1 MIDWSPVEYAHN
13 GDVAIAYS
21 VGGDGPIDVLVVP
34 GFVSHLEIGMSHPLV
49 ERFWSR
55 MGRFARLISFD
66 KRGMGLSDREGGAY
80 TLENVVDDALAVLD
94 ATGTERAAVF
104 GISEGGAAATMLAAT
119 HVDRISA
126 MVQYGTYARLAKSP
140 DYPEGVPLDRSR
152 EMWRRM
158 QESWADP
165 ASVAWW
171 APSMAGDAELGD
183 WWARLIRSGLS
194 PGGARAVAVMY
205 EDVDV
210 RPLLEA
216 VRVPTLVMYRKDDRM
231 VPPAL
236 SQTVARGIPG
246 AREVELPG
254 GDHLYFTGDQ
264 ESILDEIERFLTGRL
279 TNPPAD
285 RVLATILFTDIV
297 GSTQRAAELGDRRW
311 RDLLERHERL
321 TEREVEKHRGRVVK
335 STGDG
340 LLATFDGPARA
351 VRAGVAMR
359 DSVRESLGVE
369 LRVGVHTGECEL
381 IGDDL
386 GGLGVHIASR
396 VESSADPGEVLV
408 SGTVKDLVVGS
419 GLRFEDR
426 GERTLK
432 GVPGRWRLHAFT
444 ADDERQHE
452 MSMS

>member
-1 MIDWSPVEYAHN
+1 MDWSPIRYAHN

-21 VGGDGPIDVLVVP
+21 VGGDGPIDVLVVS

-49 ERFWSR
+49 SRFWSR
-55 MGRFARLISFD
+55 MGSFARLIAFD
-66 KRGMGLSDREGGAY
+66 KRGMGLSDREGSAY
-80 TLENVVDDALAVLD
+80 TLENIVDDALAVLD
-94 ATGTERAAVF
+94 ATGTQRAVVF

-119 HVDRISA
+119 HVDRVSA
-126 MVQYGTYARLAKSP
+126 MVQYGTYARVTEDT
-140 DYPEGVPLDRSR
+140 DYPEGVPLERIR
-152 EMWRRM
+152 RFWTRM
-158 QESWADP
+158 QENWADP
-165 ASVAWW
+165 ASVSWW
-171 APSMAGDAELGD
+171 APSHAGDAELED

-194 PGGARAVAVMY
+194 PGGARAVAAMY
-205 EDVDV
+205 EEVDV
-210 RPLLEA
+210 RPLLGA
-216 VRVPTLVMYRKDDRM
+216 VRVPTLVMYREDDRM
-231 VPPAL
+231 VPAAL
-236 SQTVARGIPG
+236 SRTVARGIPG
-246 AREVELPG
+246 AREVALRG
-254 GDHLYFTGDQ
+254 ADHLYFAGDQ
-264 ESILDEIERFLTGRL
+264 EPVLDEIERFLTGRL
-279 TNPPAD
+279 TSPPAD

-297 GSTQRAAELGDRRW
+297 DSTQHAAELGDRRW
-311 RDLLERHERL
+311 RGLLERHERL
-321 TEREVEKHRGRVVK
+321 AEREVGRHRGRVVK

-359 DSVRESLGVE
+359 DRVRESLGVE

-396 VESSADPGEVLV
+396 VESSAEPGEVLV

-432 GVPGRWRLHAFT
+432 GVPGQWRLHAFT

-452 MSMS
+452 MSMR